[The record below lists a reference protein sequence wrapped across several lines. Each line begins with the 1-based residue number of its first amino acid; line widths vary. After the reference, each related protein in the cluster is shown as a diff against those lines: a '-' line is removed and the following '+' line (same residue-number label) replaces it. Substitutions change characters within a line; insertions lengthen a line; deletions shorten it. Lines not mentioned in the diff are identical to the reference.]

1 MPNKLTLETSPYLLQ
16 HADNPVEWYPW
27 GEEALSFA
35 KQFDKPILLSIGYS
49 ACHWCHVMAQES
61 FADPATAA
69 LMNEL
74 FVNIKVDREER
85 PDLDQIYQTAHAL
98 LTQRSGGWP
107 LTMFLTP
114 TQEPI
119 FGGTYFP
126 KQARY
131 GLPGFT
137 ELLQRVADAYRQN
150 NASIEQQKQRWR
162 EVFTANKPAPPTHT
176 VLESAS
182 FDHMLN
188 QLRTNFDP
196 IDGGFGDAPKFP
208 HAIEL
213 NFCLRRLV
221 IQAEKPHI
229 VTHSLSKMAEGGL
242 FDQLGGG
249 FYRYSVDR
257 QWTIPHFEKMLY
269 DNALLL
275 SVMSDAYLATGLPRL
290 AETIRS
296 SAQWALRE
304 MQSPAGGYYSS
315 IDADSEHQEG
325 KFYLWTTTEIQN
337 LLSKDEYALFGPHY
351 GLDHPPNYEEHA
363 WHLRISTPFS
373 QLTQRLQLPP
383 DHAQAVLN
391 RAKEKLLSV
400 RSQRIHPGRDEKILT
415 SWNALMITG
424 MTRAARVFAEK
435 AWCQSAQLALDFI
448 QHTLWNGERLNAT
461 YKDGRARL
469 NAYLDDYAFLLQ
481 ALLEMMQTEFR
492 ASDLNFAR
500 TLADALLNYFED
512 TSDGG
517 CYFTSHDHEQLL
529 DRPKTGHDNATPSG
543 NGIAAQTLFV
553 LGHLLGEQRYLSV
566 AERIVRLFYPHFERH
581 GFCSLLVALEF
592 YLQPPTIVIL
602 RGPQTA
608 CNEWH
613 TTLAKTYRPHSII
626 INVGEHRALPPA
638 LHKPLTAAPQAWVCR
653 GTHCLIPIDDL
664 TLLQD
669 EIKLLV

>member
-1 MPNKLTLETSPYLLQ
+1 MPNKLVHETSPYLLQ

-27 GEEALSFA
+27 GEEALSLA
-35 KQFDKPILLSIGYS
+35 KQFDKPILLSVGYS

-61 FADPATAA
+61 FADPAIAA

-131 GLPGFT
+131 GLPGFA

-150 NASIEQQKQRWR
+150 SASIEQQKQRWR
-162 EVFTANKPAPPTHT
+162 EIFTANKPAPPTHT
-176 VLESAS
+176 VLEGAS
-182 FDHMLN
+182 FDHALN

-213 NFCLRRLV
+213 SFCLRRLA
-221 IQAEKPHI
+221 IQAEKLHI
-229 VTHSLSKMAEGGL
+229 VTHSLIKMADGGL

-275 SVMSDAYLATGLPRL
+275 SVISDAYLATGLPRL

-296 SAQWALRE
+296 TAQWVLRE

-337 LLSKDEYALFGPHY
+337 LLSKEEYALFAPHY
-351 GLDHPPNYEEHA
+351 GLDNPANYEGHA
-363 WHLRISTPFS
+363 WHLRISTPF
-373 QLTQRLQLPP
+373 
-383 DHAQAVLN
+383 
-391 RAKEKLLSV
+391 
-400 RSQRIHPGRDEKILT
+400 
-415 SWNALMITG
+415 
-424 MTRAARVFAEK
+424 
-435 AWCQSAQLALDFI
+435 
-448 QHTLWNGERLNAT
+448 
-461 YKDGRARL
+461 
-469 NAYLDDYAFLLQ
+469 
-481 ALLEMMQTEFR
+481 
-492 ASDLNFAR
+492 
-500 TLADALLNYFED
+500 
-512 TSDGG
+512 
-517 CYFTSHDHEQLL
+517 
-529 DRPKTGHDNATPSG
+529 
-543 NGIAAQTLFV
+543 
-553 LGHLLGEQRYLSV
+553 
-566 AERIVRLFYPHFERH
+566 
-581 GFCSLLVALEF
+581 
-592 YLQPPTIVIL
+592 
-602 RGPQTA
+602 
-608 CNEWH
+608 
-613 TTLAKTYRPHSII
+613 
-626 INVGEHRALPPA
+626 
-638 LHKPLTAAPQAWVCR
+638 
-653 GTHCLIPIDDL
+653 
-664 TLLQD
+664 
-669 EIKLLV
+669 